1 VLLTQF
7 LPAAIVFGLLLCL
20 FRVLPASGASL
31 RAAWPGALAATIALA
46 LVQLGE
52 EAYFSGPGKP
62 SDVYGSIAAL
72 LVVVLSVYINAIV
85 VALGAHISAV
95 AARLPDGARDG
106 ARHRDRPPAR
116 RPVSTLGRRSTA
128 RARGE
133 ETARSSSER

>member
-1 VLLTQF
+1 VLLTEF

-95 AARLPDGARDG
+95 AARLPDGAAMERAIATDR
-106 ARHRDRPPAR
+106 RHAVPF
-116 RPVSTLGRRSTA
+116 RRSVVGQTA